1 MRKAGV
7 DMGIH
12 DGHRE
17 KMRHRFLQGG
27 LESFADHEALELLLY
42 YAIPRRDTNP
52 IAHTLMERYGSLA
65 AVLDAPVE
73 DLQKTEGIGESAAVL
88 LKLVPQLYRKARLA
102 EAERETVLN
111 SSERAGTYLLERFA
125 GEKHEVVY
133 ALFLDRKGKLLACR
147 RLGEGGIASAGL
159 DIRRL
164 LEQALLTSA
173 SAVILSHNHPSGVA
187 LPSADDYMATD
198 RAKSALGSI
207 GVQLADHIIVADQ
220 DFVSMA
226 DSGYLV

>member
-1 MRKAGV
+1 
-7 DMGIH
+7 MGIH

-17 KMRHRFLQGG
+17 KMRRRFLQGG
-27 LESFADHEALELLLY
+27 LEPFADHEALELLLY

-52 IAHTLMERYGSLA
+52 IAHALMERYGSLA

-73 DLQKTEGIGESAAVL
+73 DLQKVEGVGESAAVL

-111 SSERAGTYLLERFA
+111 SSERAGAYLLERFA

-133 ALFLDRKGKLLACR
+133 ALYLDRKGKLIACR
-147 RLGEGGIASAGL
+147 RLGEGGISSAGL

-187 LPSADDYMATD
+187 LPSQADVQATVQVRD
-198 RAKSALGSI
+198 ALKRLDI
-207 GVQLADHIIVADQ
+207 RLIDHIIVADG

-226 DSGYLV
+226 SSGLLR